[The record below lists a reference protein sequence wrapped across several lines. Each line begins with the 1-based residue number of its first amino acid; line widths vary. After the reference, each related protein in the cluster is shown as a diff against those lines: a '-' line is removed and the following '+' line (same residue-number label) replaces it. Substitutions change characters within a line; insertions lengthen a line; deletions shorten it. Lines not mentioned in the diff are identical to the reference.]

1 MNDYSNN
8 YDDLPIGVITSSVD
22 TINILNIDN
31 TWASTTG
38 LLPGAVQ
45 QKMTPLQVAHDILGA
60 DDIISINSIR
70 NTHVTGDLTVNDRDV
85 MAEIDELREALM
97 LPSRNIKLEEN
108 YPELKEAYD
117 TYMEVYRGIRVAD
130 RLEKTGEQYG
140 DES

>member
-1 MNDYSNN
+1 MENDIDYG
-8 YDDLPIGVITSSVD
+8 DHITITSGVSID
-22 TINILNIDN
+22 TISIDN
-31 TWASTTG
+31 NTYGDLTITSLAGNTMVSDSTG
-38 LLPGAVQ
+38 
-45 QKMTPLQVAHDILGA
+45 
-60 DDIISINSIR
+60 
-70 NTHVTGDLTVNDRDV
+70 NTHVTGELTVNERDV

-97 LPSRNIKLEEN
+97 LPSRNINLEEN

>member
-8 YDDLPIGVITSSVD
+8 YDDLPIGVITSGVD
-22 TINILNIDN
+22 TINIDN

-38 LLPGAVQ
+38 LLPGSVQ
-45 QKMTPLQVAHDILGA
+45 QKMTPLQAAHDILGA

-70 NTHVTGDLTVNDRDV
+70 NTHVTGDLTVNKRNV
-85 MAEIDELREALM
+85 LAEIDELREALM